1 MGSWTLLEERA
12 PEIAAAGRG
21 LFDQHGL
28 AYLATTRADCSPR
41 LHPVV
46 PILADGELFVAIG
59 DWSPKWRDLR
69 RDHRCVLHALPGARD
84 DEFALRCRAEDAPE
98 SIETVRA
105 EATHTI
111 HDDDHIVRLDIDQA
125 DHGWWEHLGEPGT
138 YPVRWRWTPAR
149 GPERRQA
156 GRQSGGQHD
165 QPT

>member
-1 MGSWTLLEERA
+1 MRSWTVLEEHA

-21 LFDQHGL
+21 LFDQHVL
-28 AYLATTRADCSPR
+28 AYLATTRADRSPR
-41 LHPVV
+41 VHPVV

-69 RDHRCVLHALPGARD
+69 RDPRCVLHALPGARD
-84 DEFALRCRAEDAPE
+84 DEFVLRCRANEAPE

-105 EATHTI
+105 VASHAI

-125 DHGWWEHLGEPGT
+125 DHGWWERVGEPGT
-138 YPVRWRWTPAR
+138 YSVRWQWTPGR
-149 GPERRQA
+149 GIERRQA
-156 GRQSGGQHD
+156 GRQAGGQND